1 MLDVN
6 RIGKYNQ
13 LIEKDSKSQQK
24 AGMYNLPEGR
34 MVTSLKPGKEE
45 LLHKHN
51 VEQNFAA
58 VS

>member
-13 LIEKDSKSQQK
+13 LIEKGSKSQQK

-34 MVTSLKPGKEE
+34 MGTSLKPGKENS
-45 LLHKHN
+45 L
-51 VEQNFAA
+51 
-58 VS
+58 